1 MFRDSD
7 PWDNNF
13 EFQWFNLFFTV
24 NLLIQ
29 IVNIILNFRKK
40 EVPLEGSY

>member
-13 EFQWFNLFFTV
+13 EFQWLNLFFTV
-24 NLLIQ
+24 NFLIQ
-29 IVNIILNFRKK
+29 IVNIIFRKK